1 MPVRIP
7 PQVGDRWRLNVNR
20 VDRASTSARTSVQTW
35 NRIACG
41 DWHAT
46 DRMLT
51 AVFADH
57 GGSIVPRPP
66 EPAGSGAG
74 PGSGAG
80 SGSAAGSGAGSGAGS
95 ATIVQP
101 RIQVL
106 QSPR

>member
-57 GGSIVPRPP
+57 GGSIVPKPP
-66 EPAGSGAG
+66 EPA
-74 PGSGAG
+74 GSGAG
-80 SGSAAGSGAGSGAGS
+80 SGSAAGSGSGSGSAAGS
-95 ATIVQP
+95 AAVVRP
-101 RIQVL
+101 RIQVI